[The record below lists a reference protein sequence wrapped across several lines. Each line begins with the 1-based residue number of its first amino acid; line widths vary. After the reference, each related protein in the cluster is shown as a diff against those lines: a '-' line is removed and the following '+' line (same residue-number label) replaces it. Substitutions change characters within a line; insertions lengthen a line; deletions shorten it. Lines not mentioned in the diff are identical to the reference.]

1 MIEISS
7 DADRVKWRE
16 KYLRYLLAHLDGR
29 EETSA
34 EAVRVTNLTWHKA
47 HQEGLEDA
55 IALIFTMA
63 KNRPRSEQELL
74 ESAADALEA
83 LRAKNDVDTLE
94 AYSLSEYRSNGGS

>member
-7 DADRVKWRE
+7 DADRVRWRE

-29 EETSA
+29 EQISA

-63 KNRPRSEQELL
+63 KNRPRAEQELL
-74 ESAADALEA
+74 ESAADAIEA
-83 LRAKNDVDTLE
+83 LRAKDDVDTLA
-94 AYSLSEYRSNGGS
+94 AYGQAEYRANGSS